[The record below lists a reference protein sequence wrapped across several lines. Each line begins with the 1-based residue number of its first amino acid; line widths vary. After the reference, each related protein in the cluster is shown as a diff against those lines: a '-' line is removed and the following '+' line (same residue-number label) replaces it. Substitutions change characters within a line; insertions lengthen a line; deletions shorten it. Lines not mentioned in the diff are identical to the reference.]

1 MHWTSIVYFIPMFI
15 LFFGMSN
22 RKNIRHVAIFFGSIS
37 LVVIAG
43 LRFEVGFDYSE
54 YLWRLSENIPPRE
67 PLSVLIFQLI
77 RAAGVFE
84 LYFLIYSLFTIGI
97 LFDIA
102 RRSGNAWIIINYV
115 ALPWFF
121 HESFSAIRQGLSISF
136 SVAAYYYYIRRENSP
151 FLAYGLLSILS
162 HFAAIP
168 FVMTLLF
175 LNASSGRIIRVV
187 LVFLL
192 CIVAYYFDY
201 IYELL
206 ADQIGILRFYSSGT
220 QFGAGQLVLLLL
232 LVFVAGGSVRL
243 RDHELILWVGVLVFY
258 ICLSLDFAL
267 SRLAWYFFVPLL
279 WIQWDIIFR
288 RVRLKGF
295 WKLLPYC
302 GLCVLIGVN
311 LLVKSTDDRNSLV
324 PYQTIIGTLW

>member
-1 MHWTSIVYFIPMFI
+1 MHWTAIVYFIPVFI

-22 RKNIRHVAIFFGSIS
+22 RKYIRHLAIFFCSIS

-43 LRFEVGFDYSE
+43 LRFEVGFDYSV

-67 PLSVLIFQLI
+67 PLSELIFKAS
-77 RAAGVFE
+77 RSTGVFE
-84 LYFLIYSLFTIGI
+84 TYFLIYAVLTIAI
-97 LFDIA
+97 LYDVA
-102 RRSGNAWIIINYV
+102 RRSDNAWILINYV

-151 FLAYGLLSILS
+151 FLAYAILSILS

-168 FVMTLLF
+168 FVMMLLF
-175 LNASSGRIIRVV
+175 LNASNGRVV
-187 LVFLL
+187 RAILVFVL
-192 CIVAYYFDY
+192 CIVAYYFNY

-206 ADQIGILRFYSSGT
+206 VDQITILRFYSSGT
-220 QFGAGQLVLLLL
+220 QFGMGQLALLLL
-232 LVFVAGGSVRL
+232 LVFVAGGSVRI

-258 ICLSLDFAL
+258 ICLTLDFAL

-279 WIQWDIIFR
+279 WIRWDMILR
-288 RVRLKGF
+288 RVRLKGV

-311 LLVKSTDDRNSLV
+311 LFVKSADDRNSLV
-324 PYQTIIGTLW
+324 PYHTIIGAHW